1 MNPATVKNLQQPC
14 DTLVLTFIPG
24 GDGQLR
30 HYEDDGMSQQYKTNY
45 AVTTVSKKQEGNTVR
60 VRISPREVRLRAR
73 PTTAATNCAS
83 RPSSRPSL

>member
-30 HYEDDGMSQQYKTNY
+30 HYEDDGMSQQ
-45 AVTTVSKKQEGNTVR
+45 
-60 VRISPREVRLRAR
+60 
-73 PTTAATNCAS
+73 
-83 RPSSRPSL
+83 